1 MIKMGTSTER
11 RLLSPS
17 MKMADL
23 MNLRF
28 SLLGV
33 LTRMGIP
40 FGFGDE
46 TVEEVCHRHGADP
59 DTFLL
64 ICSVYAFDGYIP
76 TKERLEKADLKEV
89 LRYLRLSHAYYMDV
103 ALKELATALENLI
116 EPCGENQKRVIWKF
130 FSEYKD
136 ELAKHFEYEEKTV
149 FPHAEAVLRK
159 GADRTFTIGEYE
171 ENHSNVEEKLEDL
184 KNLVMKYMPA
194 VCDQQD
200 IFKALFYVFSLETD
214 LEKHTVV
221 ENDILVPIVNR
232 LENHE

>member
-1 MIKMGTSTER
+1 MHTGSDR
-11 RLLSPS
+11 HLLSAS

-46 TVEEVCHRHGADP
+46 TVEEVCRRHGTDP

-64 ICSVYAFDGYIP
+64 ICSVYAFDGYLP
-76 TKERLEKADLKEV
+76 AKERQQKADLREI

-116 EPCGENQKRVIWKF
+116 EPCGEKHKRIIWKF
-130 FSEYKD
+130 FSDYKD
-136 ELAKHFEYEEKTV
+136 ELSKHFDYEEKTV
-149 FPHAEAVLRK
+149 FPHVEAVLNAEDP
-159 GADRTFTIGEYE
+159 GAFTIGEYE

-184 KNLVMKYMPA
+184 KNLVMKYMPE

-200 IFKALFYVFSLETD
+200 IHRALFIIFSLERD
-214 LEKHTVV
+214 LEKHTLV
-221 ENDILVPIVNR
+221 EDGILVPLVNR
-232 LENHE
+232 LEAHE

>member
-1 MIKMGTSTER
+1 MMKMGTSTER

-46 TVEEVCHRHGADP
+46 TVEEICHRHGADP

-116 EPCGENQKRVIWKF
+116 EPCGENQKRIIWKF

-159 GADRTFTIGEYE
+159 RSWKTSRTW
-171 ENHSNVEEKLEDL
+171 
-184 KNLVMKYMPA
+184 
-194 VCDQQD
+194 
-200 IFKALFYVFSLETD
+200 
-214 LEKHTVV
+214 
-221 ENDILVPIVNR
+221 
-232 LENHE
+232 

>member
-1 MIKMGTSTER
+1 
-11 RLLSPS
+11 

-33 LTRMGIP
+33 LTRMGLS
-40 FGFGDE
+40 FGFGEE
-46 TVEEVCHRHGADP
+46 TVAEACRRHGTDP
-59 DTFLL
+59 ETFLL
-64 ICSVYAFDGYIP
+64 ICSVYAFDGYVP
-76 TKERLEKADLKEV
+76 TKERLEKADLREV
-89 LRYLRLSHAYYMDV
+89 LRYLRLSHSYYMDV
-103 ALKELATALENLI
+103 AINELADALETLV
-116 EPCGENQKRVIWKF
+116 EPCGEKHRLIIRKF

-149 FPHAEAVLRK
+149 FPHAEAVLGK
-159 GADRTFTIGEYE
+159 VSDHGFTIGEYE

-194 VCDQQD
+194 VCRQQD
-200 IFKALFYVFSLETD
+200 IHKALFYIFSLETD

-221 ENDILVPIVNR
+221 EDDILVPIVNR